1 MEKTCTGHPPQTR
14 FQSRKLLPNGYVA
27 LMTDWNLV
35 VTHEPQ
41 QVAAWILH
49 FHQHNIPAGVSAI
62 NSELCRILVGSVES
76 QTRCPQW
83 SAFAETY
90 LPCVFAELSLESLQ
104 AGITIDESGGEMK
117 MRVRHRLLLITGYF
131 G

>member
-1 MEKTCTGHPPQTR
+1 M
-14 FQSRKLLPNGYVA
+14 
-27 LMTDWNLV
+27 MTDWNLV
-35 VTHEPQ
+35 VAHEPQ

-62 NSELCRILVGSVES
+62 NSELCRILVGDIES

-90 LPCVFAELSLESLQ
+90 LPCVFGELSLESLQ
-104 AGITIDESGGEMK
+104 TGITIDESGGELN
-117 MRVRHRLLLITGYF
+117 MRVRHRLL
-131 G
+131 